1 MRGAW
6 RNEPNPEACK
16 VDIWGIL
23 TLLRVMPIF
32 YYFPAHSDTMLSFN
46 LY

>member
-16 VDIWGIL
+16 VDIWGIFEA
-23 TLLRVMPIF
+23 IF
-32 YYFPAHSDTMLSFN
+32 TPV
-46 LY
+46 